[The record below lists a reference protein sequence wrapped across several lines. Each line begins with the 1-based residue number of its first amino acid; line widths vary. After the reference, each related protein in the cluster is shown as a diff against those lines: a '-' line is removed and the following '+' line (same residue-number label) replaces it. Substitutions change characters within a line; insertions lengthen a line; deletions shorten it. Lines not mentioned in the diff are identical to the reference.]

1 MHDQSQSPFFLLPAE
16 LREQIYHFSLVVDR
30 PILNAATTLLVPADE
45 RDIPPLGLALRRTCR
60 RIYAEL
66 HIDVVFSGNDFS
78 FTRPMLA
85 SWFLGHLTP
94 AQHQSIRTLIV
105 DLSDLEHGGGEGGVA
120 AGANGLTVGGRWLHY
135 LGCTPTMHDSTRDC
149 MYKAE
154 TLVTDLPHIETL
166 VLDIVR
172 LQDLADEAPGLMFD
186 RACVDRLLYK
196 LVVETWSGYED
207 TSWSSNLRDI
217 VLVGRTNSGRIV
229 RKSIFGDANPTS
241 GIDRDSRRWTHVRQY
256 EKRDLYKTFAVH
268 TNGRIKAPGEKN
280 NVSTTTSHEN
290 ERGMLSLG
298 KGGEYLLWTPSASN
312 SSLCRRIRM
321 SDVSHLDVRKRPQ
334 YGTLG
339 LANLV
344 VVVGEDVAR
353 YEFEC
358 CVNGLPLEGEGEWYD
373 EMLEALVVAWVCWRR
388 VPRGVSGFQ
397 QYDPPTNVEM

>member
-1 MHDQSQSPFFLLPAE
+1 MRDQSQSPLFSLPAE
-16 LREQIYHFSLVVDR
+16 LREQIYHFSLIADR

-45 RDIPPLGLALRRTCR
+45 KDIPPLGLGLRRTCR
-60 RIYAEL
+60 RIHAECS
-66 HIDVVFSGNDFS
+66 IDAVYSGNDFS

-85 SWFLGHLTP
+85 SWFFGHLTP
-94 AQHQSIRTLIV
+94 AQHKSIRTLIV

-154 TLVTDLPHIETL
+154 TLVTDLPRIETL

-172 LQDLADEAPGLMFD
+172 LQDLADETPGQMFD

-196 LVVETWSGYED
+196 LVVEIWGGYED
-207 TSWSSNLRDI
+207 TDCLSNLRDI

-229 RKSIFGDANPTS
+229 RKSIFGDTNPTS
-241 GIDRDSRRWTHVRQY
+241 GIDRDIRRWTHVREY
-256 EKRDLYKTFAVH
+256 EKRDLYNTFAAH
-268 TNGRIKAPGEKN
+268 TNGRIKAPGEN
-280 NVSTTTSHEN
+280 ENGSTTTGHEN
-290 ERGMLSLG
+290 ERGMLSLAR
-298 KGGEYLLWTPSASN
+298 GGGYLLWTPSTSN

-321 SDVSHLDVRKRPQ
+321 ADISNLDVRKRPQ

-339 LANLV
+339 LANIV

-358 CVNGLPLEGEGEWYD
+358 CVNGLPLEGEGERYD
-373 EMLEALVVAWVCWRR
+373 EMLEALVVLLAAGARSAC
-388 VPRGVSGFQ
+388 RGFSS
-397 QYDPPTNVEM
+397 MILS